1 MSDYERISLTT
12 RIIEESTQICEYRNL
27 SGHSL
32 VVKHVLAKDE
42 IGVRFSLA
50 AQSENPKQKE
60 SRKDSFCLGQL
71 GTKVFIV
78 GITDTSLILIS
89 FIYVVYTYFSISQC

>member
-1 MSDYERISLTT
+1 MRIYFS
-12 RIIEESTQICEYRNL
+12 

-32 VVKHVLAKDE
+32 EVEQLVANQLA
-42 IGVRFSLA
+42 GVRFSLA

-89 FIYVVYTYFSISQC
+89 FVYVVYTYFSISQC